1 MAASTD
7 PLNEDIQKPVTTQAR
22 VAIVQHLW
30 PYRGTL
36 PSKRLHLAWD
46 AYFEFYTR
54 ECTAVLRG
62 RLPKQYVIN
71 HRDVL
76 RIIHLLEETDEK
88 EENRNALCEKLKRSK
103 IARMMTTMRSSTGPS
118 YIVRVR
124 ETLDDLTVLSTRI
137 LTMTPVGQAT
147 SSQKLHPTCILP
159 WNTGSLQ
166 NAVHGYFNQPPD
178 IPLEAKDD
186 IIGVSLTFFNIE
198 RVSGI
203 KVIPTDNL
211 LDHLLLVD
219 EDRKLCVF
227 HHASFV
233 KQMLATQR
241 YVT

>member
-1 MAASTD
+1 MHFATYLPQVGLLLIIYWFDEMSMKLKMLQGIFKTH
-7 PLNEDIQKPVTTQAR
+7 
-22 VAIVQHLW
+22 VAIKVRYHTCHC
-30 PYRGTL
+30 P
-36 PSKRLHLAWD
+36 
-46 AYFEFYTR
+46 
-54 ECTAVLRG
+54 
-62 RLPKQYVIN
+62 
-71 HRDVL
+71 
-76 RIIHLLEETDEK
+76 IIHLLEETDEK